1 MTSGADTALGP
12 AADAATDAHD
22 AAADVELVGGVRIT
36 HAQRVI
42 DAASGL
48 RKMDLVRY
56 YDAVAP
62 LMLPHLKGRPVALVR
77 APEGVG
83 GERFFQRHAGGL
95 HIPGLHVLDA
105 RLWPGHEP
113 LIEIASAE
121 ALVGAAQMNVV
132 EFHGWNAASR
142 RVDLPNRMVFDLDP
156 GEGVAWPQVVEGA
169 RLVHAVLHALGLRSW
184 LKTSGSKGLHVVVP
198 IAARWPAD
206 QVKAFSRMLVR
217 KLVDARDDLF
227 VGTSGPQ
234 NRVGRIFVDYLRNG
248 LGATTA
254 LPFSA
259 RLRPRLGVSMTI
271 AWDDL
276 DHVRASDQWTVADAA
291 QYLRERHPD
300 PWAGFLATRQ
310 GLSGAMKR
318 LGFEA
323 ANADPADEPREGRSD
338 GAG

>member
-1 MTSGADTALGP
+1 MTSGADTALRQ
-12 AADAATDAHD
+12 AAAATDTGEDQRA
-22 AAADVELVGGVRIT
+22 ELVAGVRVSN
-36 HAQRVI
+36 AQRVI

-48 RKMDLVRY
+48 RKIDLVLY
-56 YDAVAP
+56 FEAVAP

-95 HIPGLHVLDA
+95 RIPGLHVLDA

-156 GEGVAWPQVVEGA
+156 GEGVTWPQVVEGA
-169 RLVHAVLHALGLRSW
+169 RMVHAVLHSLGLRSW

-206 QVKAFSRMLVR
+206 QVKGFSRLLVR

-227 VGTSGPQ
+227 VATSGPQ
-234 NRVGRIFVDYLRNG
+234 NRIGRIFVDYLRNG
-248 LGATTA
+248 LGATTV

-259 RLRPRLGVSMTI
+259 RLRPGLPVSMTI

-276 DHVRASDQWTVADAA
+276 DHVRGSDQWTVADAA
-291 QYLRERHPD
+291 GYLRERHPD

-323 ANADPADEPREGRSD
+323 AGATADEPGEGRAE
-338 GAG
+338 GPG

>member
-1 MTSGADTALGP
+1 MTSGADTALRQG
-12 AADAATDAHD
+12 
-22 AAADVELVGGVRIT
+22 AAAAVTGADQQAEAELVGGVRVSSS
-36 HAQRVI
+36 QRVI

-48 RKMDLVRY
+48 RKIDLVRY

-95 HIPGLHVLDA
+95 RIPGLHVLDA
-105 RLWPGHEP
+105 RLWPGHEA

-121 ALVGAAQMNVV
+121 GLVGAAQMNVV

-156 GEGVAWPQVVEGA
+156 GEGVTWPQVVEGA
-169 RLVHAVLHALGLRSW
+169 RMVHAVLHSLGLRSW

-206 QVKAFSRMLVR
+206 QVKAFSRLLVR

-227 VGTSGPQ
+227 VATSGPQ
-234 NRVGRIFVDYLRNG
+234 NRIGRIFVDYLRNG
-248 LGATTA
+248 LGATTV

-259 RLRPRLGVSMTI
+259 RLRPGLPVSMTI

-276 DHVRASDQWTVADAA
+276 DHVTGSDQWTAADAA
-291 QYLRERHPD
+291 AYLRERHPD

-323 ANADPADEPREGRSD
+323 AGATAEDPGEGRDD